1 MGGRMARYIGLPLLV
16 LIIIVAIVVFWAVSA
31 YNRLVRLNSMK
42 EEAWSGVLVQLK
54 RRHDLIPNLVES
66 VKGYSRHEQGIFED
80 VAEKRALAVG
90 AVSPE
95 QRGQAEQALSQ
106 SLGRIFAL
114 AENYPDLKA
123 SANFLSLQRSLAET
137 EEHLQMARR
146 YFNGTVRDYN
156 ILVQSFP
163 SMILARFLGLAN
175 AEYFELDAPEEKL
188 APKVSF

>member
-1 MGGRMARYIGLPLLV
+1 MARYIGLPLLV
-16 LIIIVAIVVFWAVSA
+16 LIIIIAIVAFWAVSA

-66 VKGYSRHEQGIFED
+66 VKGYSKHEQSIFED

-95 QRGQAEQALSQ
+95 QRGHAEQALSQ

-163 SMILARFLGLAN
+163 SMIIARFLRLTN